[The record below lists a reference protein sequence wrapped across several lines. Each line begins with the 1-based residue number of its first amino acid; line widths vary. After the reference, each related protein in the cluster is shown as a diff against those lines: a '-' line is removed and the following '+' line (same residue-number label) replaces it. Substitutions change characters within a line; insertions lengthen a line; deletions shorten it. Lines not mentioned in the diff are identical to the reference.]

1 MLRLP
6 IATGAQGRAWARRT
20 FRAHRGEFVA
30 VSGLLGLATVTGL
43 AGPQILGSLVDSVA
57 GGGGRIDLLASLFVV
72 VLLAQT
78 ILRRYARVRAGML
91 GERVLAETRENFVGQ
106 ALRLPLGTVEAAGT
120 GDLLSR
126 ATTDADRVDFA
137 VRQAFPEVSVAVLTV
152 LLIVVWAYGRGLVSL
167 GTIATMAVYI
177 QGVAGP
183 LEEILWWM
191 EDMQVSATALR
202 RILGVEVARSASV
215 AGGGG
220 SPRGQELVV
229 RDVRYG
235 Y

>member
-43 AGPQILGSLVDSVA
+43 AGPQILGLLVDSVA

-152 LLIVVWAYGRGLVSL
+152 LLTVVCS
-167 GTIATMAVYI
+167 
-177 QGVAGP
+177 
-183 LEEILWWM
+183 
-191 EDMQVSATALR
+191 
-202 RILGVEVARSASV
+202 RSACWSPSSSSARRC
-215 AGGGG
+215 AGTGRAYRPWWNRCWTRGRTCRPACTRRRTVRVP
-220 SPRGQELVV
+220 PRRSG
-229 RDVRYG
+229 
-235 Y
+235 